1 MGYARR
7 AIGCKDFREFFDGRL
22 QPVPQ
27 PPYPFARTAR
37 VAGPTHPERHPC
49 LEHPMNFELLI
60 PISLF
65 VCIAF
70 SIKAVVDARVRKQL
84 VSSNGS
90 PELVASILRG
100 DETNRR
106 LSSLRWGITMV
117 ALAVGFGIV
126 EAAGWTEITPGV
138 IAVLVGAIGIG
149 NLASFAASRKLG

>member
-1 MGYARR
+1 
-7 AIGCKDFREFFDGRL
+7 
-22 QPVPQ
+22 
-27 PPYPFARTAR
+27 
-37 VAGPTHPERHPC
+37 
-49 LEHPMNFELLI
+49 MNFELMI

-65 VCIAF
+65 VCIAY

-90 PELVASILRG
+90 PELVANILKG

-106 LSSLRWGITMV
+106 LSSLRWGITLV
-117 ALAVGFGIV
+117 ALALGFGIV

-138 IAVLVGAIGIG
+138 IAVLVGALGLG